1 MTICLS
7 VSAGGICHPKNDIIS
22 LLFLFLGEEKCEKE
36 IKNDIYGKFVGG
48 CCRRPSST
56 ARGALSLYVGGV
68 YLPTEVFSA
77 AGKETR

>member
-36 IKNDIYGKFVGG
+36 IKNDI
-48 CCRRPSST
+48 SSFLFS
-56 ARGALSLYVGGV
+56 GSSM
-68 YLPTEVFSA
+68 EVFSA
-77 AGKETR
+77 TGEETRFFLFSFLP